1 MKKSKQ
7 TAAAGVLSALSVVL
21 MFFGSVVSVLSY
33 IMPLLSGLL
42 MIIAMESINRK
53 TALSIYACVSLLSLF
68 LLSDKEC
75 ALLYA
80 AFFGYYPIIRSE
92 LDKIKNRLLLW
103 TMRVILFNVSIVF
116 SQLICVFVFRISFD
130 DFLGKWGIAVLLLL
144 ANLLF
149 VMYEKLLA
157 MLIVLYRKKYKSKIN
172 NLLK

>member
-33 IMPLLSGLL
+33 IMPLLSGLF
-42 MIIAMESINRK
+42 MIIAVESINRK

-116 SQLICVFVFRISFD
+116 SQLICVFVFRIPFD
-130 DFLGKWGIAVLLLL
+130 DFFGKWGIAVLLLL

>member
-42 MIIAMESINRK
+42 MIIAVESINRK
-53 TALSIYACVSLLSLF
+53 TALSVYACVSLLSLF

-116 SQLICVFVFRISFD
+116 SQLICVFVFRIPFD
-130 DFLGKWGIAVLLLL
+130 DFWESGAS
-144 ANLLF
+144 LF
-149 VMYEKLLA
+149 FFCLQTCCL
-157 MLIVLYRKKYKSKIN
+157 
-172 NLLK
+172 

>member
-103 TMRVILFNVSIVF
+103 IMRVILFNVSIVF
-116 SQLICVFVFRISFD
+116 SQLICVFVFRIPFD
-130 DFLGKWGIAVLLLL
+130 DFLEKWGIAVLLLL

>member
-42 MIIAMESINRK
+42 MIIAVESINRK

-116 SQLICVFVFRISFD
+116 SQLICVFVFRIPFD
-130 DFLGKWGIAVLLLL
+130 DFLGKWSIAVLLLL

-157 MLIVLYRKKYKSKIN
+157 MLIMLYRKKYKSKIN